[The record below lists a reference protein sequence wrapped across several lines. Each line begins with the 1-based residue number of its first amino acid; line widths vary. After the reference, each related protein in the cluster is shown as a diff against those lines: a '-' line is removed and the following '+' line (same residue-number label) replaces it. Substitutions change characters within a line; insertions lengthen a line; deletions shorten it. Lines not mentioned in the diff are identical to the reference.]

1 MGVILNGELNK
12 SETEFVDVVDTL
24 ERAISIIQN
33 VMATDWAFLQKKIEE
48 C

>member
-1 MGVILNGELNK
+1 MVFILNAELSK

-24 ERAISIIQN
+24 ERAISIVQN
-33 VMATDWAFLQKKIEE
+33 VMATDWAFLRKKIDE